1 MEAQRVFGMTPWVRR
16 LFAANLL
23 VFVLQETVLGP
34 RFRTAFGF
42 APMKAFAH
50 PWTFVTYLFLHYNL
64 LHLAF
69 NLLGLFVFGPKVEER
84 LGGRGFLPYYFACG
98 IGGALFSLAPTQGVQ
113 GGGLFGAPGAG
124 LGGAPPAA
132 RLFSAAAN
140 FLVLARAPTA
150 AP

>member
-1 MEAQRVFGMTPWVRR
+1 MEPQRIFGMTPWVRR

-50 PWTFVTYLFLHYNL
+50 PWTFITYLFLHYNL

-84 LGGRGFLPYYFACG
+84 LGGKSFLPYYFACG
-98 IGGALFSLAPTQGVQ
+98 IGGGLFFLALTPGGQ
-113 GGGLFGAPGAG
+113 GGLIVRGSGAG
-124 LGGAPPAA
+124 RG
-132 RLFSAAAN
+132 
-140 FLVLARAPTA
+140 VARAGA
-150 AP
+150 RF